1 MIWEHPNLLFLLIL
15 PVLFA
20 GLSYYFGKT
29 RRQKLRAFF
38 SDEMLRRLSNP
49 VWSRGRTA
57 RTILMYLGV
66 TLLVIGAAGPKI
78 GSEIREVKREGVD
91 LLIALDVSRS
101 MQAQDIRPSRLDKA
115 KFEISSL
122 IDRLQGDRVGLI
134 LFTNTAFLQ
143 CPLTTD
149 YSAFRMYLDLAAT
162 DQLPFPG
169 TDFNAPLQLARDTF
183 RSRPR
188 QEQQAAQVL
197 LFISDGE
204 DHSPGIDFALNQLVN
219 DGVFVY
225 TVGIGTQSGAPIPV
239 RDRSGQVT
247 GNHRDR
253 DGREVISSLEPDL
266 LRQMAQAGRG
276 VHYEIRRGADRIDG
290 FTAQLVDL
298 ERREFA
304 TEQFSDYANRYQW
317 PTAAGLLFILAS
329 FVIPAYKP
337 VNITR

>member
-29 RRQKLRAFF
+29 RRQKLRSFL

-49 VWSRGRTA
+49 VWSRGRAA
-57 RTILMYLGV
+57 RTILLYLGV

-78 GSEIREVKREGVD
+78 GSEIREIKREGVD

-149 YSAFRMYLDLAAT
+149 YAAFRMYLDLAAT

-183 RSRPR
+183 RSRSR

-204 DHSPGIDFALNQLVN
+204 DHSPSIEFTLNQLVD
-219 DGVFVY
+219 DGVFIY
-225 TVGIGTQSGAPIPV
+225 TVGIGTQSGATIPV
-239 RDRSGQVT
+239 LNQAGQMIGT
-247 GNHRDR
+247 HRDR
-253 DGREVISSLEPDL
+253 DGREVITRLEPDL

-276 VHYEIRRGADRIDG
+276 VYYEIRRGADRLDG

-304 TEQFSDYANRYQW
+304 TEQFSDFANRYQW
-317 PTAAGLLFILAS
+317 PTAAGLLFLLAS
-329 FVIPAYKP
+329 FMIPVYKP
-337 VNITR
+337 VKITR

>member
-1 MIWEHPNLLFLLIL
+1 MIWEHPSLLFLLIL

-20 GLSYYFGKT
+20 ALSYFFGKW
-29 RRQKLRAFF
+29 RQKKLRAFF

-57 RTILMYLGV
+57 RTILLYLGI

-78 GSEIREVKREGVD
+78 GSEIREISREGVD
-91 LLIALDVSRS
+91 LIIALDVSRS

-149 YSAFRMYLDLAAT
+149 YSAFRMYLDLAST

-183 RSRPR
+183 RSRTR

-204 DHSPGIDFALNQLVN
+204 DHSPSIEFTLNQLIN

-225 TVGIGTQSGAPIPV
+225 TVGIGTQAGAPIPIYNQA
-239 RDRSGQVT
+239 GQFT
-247 GNHRDR
+247 GNHVDR
-253 DGREVISSLEPDL
+253 DGREVISRLEPDL
-266 LRQMAQAGRG
+266 LREMAQAGRG
-276 VHYEIRRGADRIDG
+276 VYYEIRRGADRIDG

-317 PTAAGLLFILAS
+317 PAAAGLLFLLVS
-329 FVIPAYKP
+329 FMIPVYKP
-337 VNITR
+337 VKIER